1 MIHIQGFNYNFYKIQ
16 TEYFSKKG
24 TSFYK
29 YFFICPC
36 ISTNFFKR
44 IIPKLKKKKVLVLVL
59 LHMTFLNSPLFPD
72 SNRITPL
79 LFQLQET

>member
-44 IIPKLKKKKVLVLVL
+44 IIPKLEKKKAFGFGFIT
-59 LHMTFLNSPLFPD
+59 HDFLELPFVS
-72 SNRITPL
+72 
-79 LFQLQET
+79 